1 MRRQLH
7 RDVRT
12 LPGLRGRRNR
22 SEAVAT
28 SGWKPLE
35 ASICD
40 GGPGGRRDGRRVDR
54 AAASPRPRPRA
65 AVQLPAERAATLEG
79 LAAVEQVL
87 EHSTRSGARRGL
99 RRGRDR
105 NRARRRATRVPRTL
119 DNDHRRCAPA
129 GHPGAHPPRPAS
141 PPPST
146 TSRRARAAPSTR
158 PGRKPLST
166 TTSDSGPAN
175 SSDHRRCAPSGRR
188 TSSATS
194 VAAPA
199 DDFETRAPGAVDSA
213 AHRGRP

>member
-1 MRRQLH
+1 MRRQSH

-12 LPGLRGRRNR
+12 LLGLRGRRNR
-22 SEAVAT
+22 SETVAT

-65 AVQLPAERAATLEG
+65 AVQLPAERAATLES

-87 EHSTRSGARRGL
+87 EHSTRSGDWRGL

-119 DNDHRRCAPA
+119 DNDHRRCAP
-129 GHPGAHPPRPAS
+129 
-141 PPPST
+141 
-146 TSRRARAAPSTR
+146 
-158 PGRKPLST
+158 
-166 TTSDSGPAN
+166 
-175 SSDHRRCAPSGRR
+175 SGRSSWR
-188 TSSATS
+188 ISSATS
-194 VAAPA
+194 AAGRV
-199 DDFETRAPGAVDSA
+199 DDFETRARGAVDSA
-213 AHRGRP
+213 ARRGRP